1 MTTIEKQYSIILKKI
16 IEPQTGKKET
26 YGDDLN
32 RLAIK
37 LFGVK
42 MRGVF
47 PSDKI
52 PKLTDLTP
60 YAILN
65 LDKSTE
71 SGSHWIAV
79 AKIPEKDTIICY
91 DSFGRC
97 FSKIIPSLKN
107 NGMKIMN
114 TDQDAEQ
121 KIKETNCGARCL
133 AFLVCFEQYGWK
145 QAIKI

>member
-16 IEPQTGKKET
+16 IEPQVGKKET
-26 YGDDLN
+26 YSDDLN

-79 AKIPEKDTIICY
+79 AKIPEKDVIICY
-91 DSFGRC
+91 DSFGRS

-107 NGMKIMN
+107 NGMKIMDTN
-114 TDQDAEQ
+114 QDAEQ